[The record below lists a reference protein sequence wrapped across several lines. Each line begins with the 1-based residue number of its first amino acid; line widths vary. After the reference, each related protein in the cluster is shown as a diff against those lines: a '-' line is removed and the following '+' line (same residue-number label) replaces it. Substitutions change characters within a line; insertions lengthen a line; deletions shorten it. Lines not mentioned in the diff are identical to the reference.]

1 MLNTTRATDIAK
13 VVTALDPV
21 AQDTLMKY
29 LYKGMASVED
39 GGNCSVLLNWHE
51 KVCCMRYCLPSYGAR
66 YSFNETLADIRM
78 RPVLC
83 TLSHSSRRSPA

>member
-1 MLNTTRATDIAK
+1 MPSSQSTTLATVLSVLNTTRATDIAK

-51 KVCCMRYCLPSYGAR
+51 KVRMSGLLYCLILHQPR
-66 YSFNETLADIRM
+66 
-78 RPVLC
+78 
-83 TLSHSSRRSPA
+83 SHL